1 MFMVSSLSKIVN
13 KFSKGIHKIT
23 CKYGQDNKK
32 CETCRIKHKFCSCFH
47 EYTNFKGNLI

>member
-32 CETCRIKHKFCSCFH
+32 CETCRINISFAAVFVNTQTLKV
-47 EYTNFKGNLI
+47 I